1 MLCKYLKIII
11 ANILWNMENKYAS
24 KIDGYFFDNLIHI
37 SDNVEEANKE
47 KIMKSNNF
55 NDVVQEC
62 SSRKYIENLKHNELI
77 IYSPTSMEKNNIKN
91 NQCLMVNWHEL
102 TKNVNK
108 IDEFIRE
115 NDTISLVVS
124 YGGGS
129 TIDIG
134 KYIAN
139 KLDVDFTCIPT
150 MLSTNS
156 YATDK
161 VALIKEN
168 KKITLQA
175 KNPDKIIIDNELLY
189 LSKNENIYGL
199 ADVFSIYTAL
209 YDWKIAEKDILEQI
223 DKKIYSMAEKL
234 LKEVFEFVN
243 NNELK
248 DISENNIRLFKFI
261 GTAGYI
267 TNLYGTGR
275 PESGSEHI
283 FAKEIERRI
292 NIPHGISVSIG
303 IIIMSII
310 QEQYNND
317 IVKAITKLRLL
328 DKGKKFG
335 VNFKIITDIL
345 KNIKPREDRYTIIN
359 RRSKINNI
367 DKIVDKFKNI
377 IKEIKVDLS

>member
-1 MLCKYLKIII
+1 
-11 ANILWNMENKYAS
+11 
-24 KIDGYFFDNLIHI
+24 
-37 SDNVEEANKE
+37 
-47 KIMKSNNF
+47 MKSDNF

-62 SSRKYIENLKHNELI
+62 SSRKYIENLKQNELI
-77 IYSPTSMEKNNIKN
+77 IYSPTSIEKNNIKN
-91 NQCLMVNWHEL
+91 NQCLMVNWQDL
-102 TKNVNK
+102 TKNINK
-108 IDEFIRE
+108 IDEFIKK
-115 NDTISLVVS
+115 NNTISSVVS

-129 TIDIG
+129 AIDIG

-139 KLDVDFTCIPT
+139 KLDIDFVCIPS

-168 KKITLQA
+168 KKMTLNA
-175 KNPDKIIIDNELLY
+175 KVPDKIIIDNELLN
-189 LSKNENIYGL
+189 LSKDENIYGL

-209 YDWKIAEKDILEQI
+209 YDWKIAEKDILEKI
-223 DKKIYSMAEKL
+223 DDNIYNMAEKL
-234 LKEVFEFVN
+234 LKEVLEFVN
-243 NNELK
+243 NNELN
-248 DISENNIRLFKFI
+248 DISENNIKLFQFI

-292 NIPHGISVSIG
+292 NIPHGMSVSIG

-310 QEQYNND
+310 QEQYNED
-317 IVKAITKLRLL
+317 VVKAIMKLRIL
-328 DKGKKFG
+328 DKIKKFNL
-335 VNFKIITDIL
+335 NFKIITDIL

-359 RRSKINNI
+359 EKNRINNI
-367 DKIVDKFKNI
+367 DEIMDKFKNI
-377 IKEIKVDLS
+377 IKENKVDFN

>member
-1 MLCKYLKIII
+1 
-11 ANILWNMENKYAS
+11 
-24 KIDGYFFDNLIHI
+24 
-37 SDNVEEANKE
+37 
-47 KIMKSNNF
+47 
-55 NDVVQEC
+55 
-62 SSRKYIENLKHNELI
+62 
-77 IYSPTSMEKNNIKN
+77 
-91 NQCLMVNWHEL
+91 MVNWHEL